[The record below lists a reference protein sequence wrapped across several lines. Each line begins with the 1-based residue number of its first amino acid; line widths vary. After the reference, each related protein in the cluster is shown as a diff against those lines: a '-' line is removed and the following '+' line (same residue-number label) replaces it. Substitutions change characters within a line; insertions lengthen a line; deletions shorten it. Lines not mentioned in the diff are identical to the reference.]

1 MKLAKTSFKLPRL
14 LGTLGFLAAWLVPW
28 RPAFRARAKSG
39 LRFSVHHR
47 DAIGR
52 HIAKYGMHEPLVTA
66 WIGRFL
72 DGVDNALVVDV
83 GANLGWHAL
92 HAAKHR
98 NVAQV
103 VAFEPDPFNAWLLHR
118 NVTENHAQNVIAE
131 TRALGAE
138 PGVATLFQYKS
149 SNAGRH
155 SLAVDHGFG
164 SRQVPLIDLDGALG
178 ELGLADR
185 RIALIKI
192 EVEGYEP
199 AVLAGAAGA
208 LARTDAV
215 LMEYSSDWSRAAGF
229 SAEETLGRLQ
239 ALGFVPF
246 ALLSGGG
253 VVLTD
258 FQALGRF
265 EGSLDVV
272 VVQRERLAELASV
285 IGERAGPA
293 RDLQAIAEANKRVK

>member
-14 LGTLGFLAAWLVPW
+14 LGTVNFLAAWIVPW

-39 LRFSVHHR
+39 LRFYVHHR

-52 HIAKYGMHEPLVTA
+52 HIAKYGMHEPLVTN
-66 WIGRFL
+66 WIARFL
-72 DGVDNALVVDV
+72 DGVENALVVDV

-103 VAFEPDPFNAWLLHR
+103 VAFEPDAFNAWLLHR
-118 NVTENHAQNVIAE
+118 NVTENAAANVIVE
-131 TRALGAE
+131 TRALGAAS
-138 PGVATLFQYKS
+138 GVATLFRYKN

-192 EVEGYEP
+192 DVEGYEP

-258 FQALGRF
+258 FPAPGRF